1 MFKRNTYISFFA
13 VVYFVC
19 IAVFGGS
26 TFAIG
31 GIGGHP
37 LKPLDKEHKGWFM
50 YQLKPGES
58 FDDVL
63 VVKNTTNKAWLV
75 DIYAADSVPSSGGG
89 FALKQKVE
97 EMTELGSWLK
107 LSTNEV
113 LLEAGQSKQVPF
125 TLTIPVGTE
134 IGEWSGG
141 IMMEK
146 MDPAEKEVV
155 RENMGSGIR
164 LSVRTGVRVYNLI
177 PGDIRNE
184 LFIEEGQGVLR
195 EKRNKDKVFVVTV
208 PVRNTGNIST
218 YAKFITKA
226 RDLYSGE
233 VIFDNADEPSSYL
246 VSPNT
251 VFDYNQEILVPK
263 LPKINVSLADLEV
276 ETQVY
281 MVVGE
286 EEVLLGEISY
296 AERIIPIKEITYL
309 IAAIAGLIL
318 LTTTLVILR
327 IRKYSG
333 KGWGSYTVKT
343 GDTIVSLATEHG
355 VDWEFLAK
363 VNKLRSPYIISKGDK
378 ILVPP
383 KPKKK

>member
-1 MFKRNTYISFFA
+1 
-13 VVYFVC
+13 
-19 IAVFGGS
+19 
-26 TFAIG
+26 
-31 GIGGHP
+31 
-37 LKPLDKEHKGWFM
+37 
-50 YQLKPGES
+50 
-58 FDDVL
+58 
-63 VVKNTTNKAWLV
+63 
-75 DIYAADSVPSSGGG
+75 
-89 FALKQKVE
+89 
-97 EMTELGSWLK
+97 
-107 LSTNEV
+107 
-113 LLEAGQSKQVPF
+113 
-125 TLTIPVGTE
+125 
-134 IGEWSGG
+134 
-141 IMMEK
+141 MMEK